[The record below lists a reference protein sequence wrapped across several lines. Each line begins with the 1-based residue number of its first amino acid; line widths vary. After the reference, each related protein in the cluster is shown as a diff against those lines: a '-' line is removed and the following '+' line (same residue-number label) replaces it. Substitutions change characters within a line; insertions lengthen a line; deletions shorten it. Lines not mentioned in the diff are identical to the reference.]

1 MKILA
6 DSDAGFVVQETL
18 ADYSAVV
25 RNDGA
30 YGGSNTNAAK
40 AFSYD
45 ENYGNYGYL
54 VTNNYEDL
62 LSIRNE
68 SEELPVTVNRYLVI
82 DGMPVLALRKNVA
95 ALEGIDKKAFSA
107 FLKEEKIDWKDPQ
120 DLLKVIG
127 YIKSL

>member
-1 MKILA
+1 M
-6 DSDAGFVVQETL
+6 
-18 ADYSAVV
+18 
-25 RNDGA
+25 
-30 YGGSNTNAAK
+30 K